1 MTLVETTKSRKPL
14 LLALIGLLLLT
25 NGYLLFKS
33 NEASKEV
40 SSLSISNTQLQDAK
54 RNLQLEFD
62 ETVRSLDQM
71 KIENA
76 TMSASMTELNSR
88 VEEQKAELASLLKKN
103 KWSKSQLNEVKARLY
118 SLQLDTE
125 NYRRTIVMLQEEN
138 DSLTVQNVALY
149 TEVENQNAA
158 NTLLVSANED
168 LTETKNNLSET
179 NEMLAAK
186 VAKGEIIVT
195 NKVLATGVKYKSSG
209 KEVPTTNAR
218 KAEKIKVCFDALAN
232 KVTEQGEHEV
242 LVRLTSPEGSPIS
255 IEALGSGTFTDGE
268 SGEEKNYTT
277 KTNIDF
283 NGNANSYCMYWEQD
297 QAYMDGTYQAEV
309 YHKNTLIGKTKFDL
323 KKGLL

>member
-1 MTLVETTKSRKPL
+1 MTLVESAKSRKPL

-33 NEASKEV
+33 NNASKEV
-40 SSLSISNTQLQDAK
+40 SSLTVSNTQLEDEK

-62 ETVRSLDQM
+62 ETVRVLDEM

-76 TMSASMTELNSR
+76 SMSASMTELNDR

-103 KWSKSQLNEVKARLY
+103 KWSKSQLNEVKARMY
-118 SLQLDTE
+118 TLQLDTE
-125 NYRRTIVMLQEEN
+125 NYRRTIALLQQEN

-149 TEVENQNAA
+149 TEVENQTAA

-168 LTETKNNLSET
+168 LTETKNNLTET
-179 NEMLAAK
+179 NEMLADK

-209 KEVPTTNAR
+209 KEVATTNAR

-232 KVTEQGEHEV
+232 KVTEQGKHEV
-242 LVRLTSPEGSPIS
+242 LVRITSPEGSPIS
-255 IEALGSGTFTDGE
+255 IAALGSGTFTDAE
-268 SGEEKNYTT
+268 SGEEMNYTT
-277 KTNIDF
+277 KTDINYT
-283 NGNANSYCMYWEQD
+283 GNANNFCLYWEQD

-309 YHKNTLIGKTKFDL
+309 YHKNTMIGKTKFDL